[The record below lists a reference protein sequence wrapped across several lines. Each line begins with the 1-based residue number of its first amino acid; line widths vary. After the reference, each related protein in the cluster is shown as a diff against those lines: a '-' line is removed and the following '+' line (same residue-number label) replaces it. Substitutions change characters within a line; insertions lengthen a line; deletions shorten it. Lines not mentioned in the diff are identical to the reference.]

1 MAITSGPPR
10 ASPPPPRPSC
20 DGEAGPNRWSAVVS
34 AATTDT
40 ARRYSP
46 TCVVNHRRA
55 RWVTEPRGAAIRAS
69 LVVHDPRAHTLLG
82 QDGEACARPPP
93 PDARTPAK
101 SVRRTTGGCLTQ
113 PRVPQPGQSCCQSGG
128 HSTCTTSA
136 GINPEH
142 DDIWQAHRQLTHSG
156 RDGLHRGPPGPGILV
171 ETDTGKTPV
180 PHPPT
185 THPRPANTSP
195 TRRLPPSPKHHMT
208 PTAVRAVAAAAQ
220 ALDLGTTV
228 GHGYNRWT

>member
-1 MAITSGPPR
+1 MARLDRTAGQQSFPR
-10 ASPPPPRPSC
+10 PPPTPPADMCRP
-20 DGEAGPNRWSAVVS
+20 AWS
-34 AATTDT
+34 TT
-40 ARRYSP
+40 ARPGGSP
-46 TCVVNHRRA
+46 SPAARRSGHH
-55 RWVTEPRGAAIRAS
+55 WWSTTP
-69 LVVHDPRAHTLLG
+69 AHTLLG
-82 QDGEACARPPP
+82 QDGDACARPPP
-93 PDARTPAK
+93 PDPRTPAK